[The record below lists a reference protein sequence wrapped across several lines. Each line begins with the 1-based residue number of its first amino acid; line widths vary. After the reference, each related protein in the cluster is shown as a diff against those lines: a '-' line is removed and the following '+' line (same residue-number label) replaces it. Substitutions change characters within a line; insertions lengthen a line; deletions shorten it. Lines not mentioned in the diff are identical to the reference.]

1 MRLDET
7 DEIDDKFEVGTV
19 EKHEVIIY
27 STIWSFLQAYF
38 VAVFGSKVLF
48 ELALGLIACI
58 CTIVCCLAAVT
69 IRNYIVYV
77 NDAVE
82 GNDAERSALIPITKE
97 DYPLRTEITRE
108 RNDVLNFSI

>member
-27 STIWSFLQAYF
+27 STIWSTSRLTST
-38 VAVFGSKVLF
+38 VFGSKVLF

-58 CTIVCCLAAVT
+58 CTIVAV
-69 IRNYIVYV
+69 
-77 NDAVE
+77 
-82 GNDAERSALIPITKE
+82 
-97 DYPLRTEITRE
+97 
-108 RNDVLNFSI
+108 